1 MRVKPFEKLGRGS
14 SKQAFT
20 IQKDTA
26 GEPDNFTI
34 EEGSDV
40 TKFCIVKYT
49 NSIWW
54 LPKSS
59 YSKKFIKFLKDMT
72 DPQFKRN
79 FNNNLIRKDYE
90 FNDKEIESFKNMYN
104 NRKPQFECIAELKKM
119 MELGESFA
127 PKLHQIR
134 IDIINARGAVEKGT
148 PFSPDKMDSKFEEIG
163 EHDVNI
169 SYLVERCDES
179 VIKFVSKNED
189 KKPEVAAK
197 MIEFIDSYVER
208 QNELNCD
215 IKSDNFCPRIVDGR
229 VISIRLLDVDPKF
242 CIKGDAPEFKKNA
255 KVFMKY
261 AFITHSVKWGQK
273 IDEKRKKINFG
284 DLGITQDHV
293 NDMIRF
299 FYKPEYMVYEFNPI
313 NMLYHYFV
321 NLDPGNFVALPGWEI
336 QIIEITNDAGEKKKV
351 KQFRHIRTQ
360 TIYNSLQYEY
370 EYEYEF
376 LSYDKLILYF
386 TEDPYK
392 IIELFK
398 ELNKEIGIV
407 LLSGGGGGP
416 SEAVAEPDK
425 KKSIEKYSKDMK
437 DNAPYKEEGAIDNAR
452 YKEEDT
458 TDNARYKEEDATDNE
473 PNKEDDAKGGRRKR
487 KSKKRKNRKRK
498 HTRKVRTK

>member
-1 MRVKPFEKLGRGS
+1 MRVKKFENLGYGA

-20 IQKDTA
+20 LQESLEGAPYNYTI
-26 GEPDNFTI
+26 PD
-34 EEGSDV
+34 GSDI

-49 NSIWW
+49 NTIDWKNESEF
-54 LPKSS
+54 PKS
-59 YSKKFIKFLKDMT
+59 FQD
-72 DPQFKRN
+72 FKRRIASDPRYN
-79 FNNNLIRKDYE
+79 YDIFYAD
-90 FNDKEIESFKNMYN
+90 EIPYGEDATVLKSNKKLYRNH
-104 NRKPQFECIAELKKM
+104 KIQFECTDELRKM
-119 MELGESFA
+119 RDLGELFA

-134 IDIINARGAVEKGT
+134 IDTQSNTGI
-148 PFSPDKMDSKFEEIG
+148 PFPPEELDSKFEEIPSG
-163 EHDVNI
+163 IVTV
-169 SYLVERCDES
+169 SYLVERCDDS
-179 VIKFVSKNED
+179 VIKFVVKNPD

-215 IKSDNFCPRIVDGR
+215 IKSDNFCPKIIEGR

-242 CIKGDAPEFKKNA
+242 CIKGYTPDFKQNA

-273 IDEKRKKINFG
+273 IGNRRATINFG
-284 DLGITQDHV
+284 NMGITQ
-293 NDMIRF
+293 NDVDAAIRF
-299 FYKPEYMVYEFNPI
+299 FYRPEYMVYEFNPI

-321 NLDPGNFVALPGWEI
+321 NLDPGNFVELPGWEI
-336 QIIEITNDAGEKKKV
+336 QIIETTNDAGEKNKV

-360 TIYNSLQYEY
+360 TITKSLP
-370 EYEYEF
+370 YEYEF

-386 TEDPYK
+386 RENLYK

-416 SEAVAEPDK
+416 SKAVARPDEK
-425 KKSIEKYSKDMK
+425 ESIEKYSKDIK

-458 TDNARYKEEDATDNE
+458 TDNARYKEEDATYNE
-473 PNKEDDAKGGRRKR
+473 PNKEDDAKGAKGGRRKR

-498 HTRKVRTK
+498 YTRKA